1 MQAADILLH
10 SDRAYGLYHISATN
24 LSTCRMHP
32 QAWQKTRVR
41 NEMREYDGRKKKVF
55 TRAASFLT
63 VASSTGLITGTGLV
77 SRRGTALRFNSSQIP
92 CFVTNGLPFLE

>member
-41 NEMREYDGRKKKVF
+41 SEMREYDGRKKKVF

>member
-1 MQAADILLH
+1 MLLH

-32 QAWQKTRVR
+32 QAWQKTRIR
-41 NEMREYDGRKKKVF
+41 SEMREYDGRMKKVF
-55 TRAASFLT
+55 TRAASLLYYT
-63 VASSTGLITGTGLV
+63 VASGTGLITGTGLV